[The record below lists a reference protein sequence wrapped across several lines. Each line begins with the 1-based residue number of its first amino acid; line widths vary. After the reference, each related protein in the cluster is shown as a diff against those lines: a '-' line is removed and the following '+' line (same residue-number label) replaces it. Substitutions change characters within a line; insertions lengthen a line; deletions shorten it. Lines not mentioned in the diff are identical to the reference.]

1 MNKIEFIDML
11 RRHLSEVSDPVFVN
25 DTIDYY
31 TDYIETGIRKGRS
44 EEDVL
49 AELGDPRLIAK
60 SIVASKDII
69 PDGSGKSGSSYES
82 YGSSDSGY
90 GDYGQRSGTGI
101 YGGKVHFVTKSGKDI
116 SLPVGLAKA
125 GGVAV
130 GILTL
135 VIVGKIAI
143 VLSPVIGVGILA
155 ILIYRFFKDNF

>member
-11 RRHLSEVSDPVFVN
+11 RRHISEVGDPVFVN

-44 EEDVL
+44 EEDIL

-69 PDGSGKSGSSYES
+69 PDGSSKSGSYSDS
-82 YGSSDSGY
+82 YGGSDSAY
-90 GDYGQRSGTGI
+90 GDFGHGRGTGI
-101 YGGKVHFVTKSGKDI
+101 YDGKVHFVTKKGKDV
-116 SLPVGLAKA
+116 SLPVGIAKA

-130 GILTL
+130 GILAL
-135 VIVGKIAI
+135 ILVGKIAI